1 VNPGAVLPAGD
12 SYPSPDGIEDDAA
25 VPTSTDKPYLA
36 LAEIIANPSAAVA
49 RLAKGLRKAAAGTL
63 RQELVAGLRG
73 ALEEGHASAR
83 EILVETRNGLAC
95 AHRLSAAMDGIVTC
109 LHAAASEH
117 FYPAMNPSSS
127 ERIAVVA
134 VGGYG
139 RGTLAPGS
147 DVDLLFLFPHKQ
159 TAWGESVVE
168 AMLYPLWDL
177 KLKVGHSVR
186 SVDDCIREAR
196 ADMTIRTALLEAR
209 FLTGERALF
218 DEMTRR
224 FGAEVV
230 EGTAPAFTEAKLAER
245 ETRVTRAGSSRYLV
259 EPNVKDGKG
268 GLRDLNTLF
277 WIAKYAYRVED
288 PEDLVA
294 AGLFDRKELL
304 MFQRSEE
311 FLWRVRCWMHF
322 ITGRAEERL
331 SFDLQR
337 QVAAEL
343 GYAGR
348 SGQAPVERFMKA
360 YFLVAKD
367 VGDLTAIVC
376 AALEARQ
383 QKPRASLSRL
393 LGTFTK
399 RKRVRAL
406 GHPDF
411 TLKSQRLNV
420 VDPDAFRR
428 DPVNLLRLYE
438 IASRDDLAIHPDA
451 SRLVTQSLK
460 LVTPQ
465 LRNDREANRIFLEI
479 LTARRSPEVVL
490 RRMNESGLLGRF
502 VPDFGRIV
510 AMMQFNMYHHYTVDE
525 HLIRSIGILAE
536 IEAGALEAEHPL
548 SNAIFPTIS
557 NRRALYVALF
567 LHDIAKGRPEDHSL
581 AGARIARKL
590 CPRFGLS
597 DAQTETVAW
606 LVEHHLDM
614 STVAQSRDLGD
625 PKTIES
631 FAAIVQTLERLKLL
645 LILTVADIKAV
656 GPGVWNGWKG
666 QLLRTL
672 YYETEIVLAGGH
684 SGIERRARVEHKQ
697 DALRERLTDWSER
710 EREGYVARHYP
721 AYWIKVDLPR
731 QEKQARFLRRAEGE
745 GRTTATLVETDQFR
759 GVTEL
764 TILAPDHPR
773 LLAIV
778 TGACAAAGGNI
789 VDAQIFTTTDGL
801 VLDTIFISRAFDR
814 DDDELRRAER
824 IAAAIERALKGEIK
838 IADLVAQRR
847 APPPRGATFQ
857 VAPEVIIDN
866 VLSTRHTVLEVSG
879 LDRPGL
885 LYDLTTAIGKLNL
898 NIASAHIATF
908 GEKAVDVFY
917 VTDLTNAKITGTAR
931 QLSIRKALLEVFA
944 YDHEKAQ
951 AGKARVAAR
960 A

>member
-1 VNPGAVLPAGD
+1 MSSVADQPR
-12 SYPSPDGIEDDAA
+12 
-25 VPTSTDKPYLA
+25 LA
-36 LAEIIANPSAAVA
+36 LAEVLENPARAVA
-49 RLAKGLRKAAAGTL
+49 NLIVRLGKPSTAEM
-63 RQELVAGLRG
+63 RQALMAHLRG
-73 ALEEGHASAR
+73 VLEEGHASAKD
-83 EILVETRNGLAC
+83 LLAGPRNGLAC
-95 AHRLSAAMDGIVTC
+95 AERISATMDGIIAC
-109 LHAAASEH
+109 LHIAASEH
-117 FYPAMNPSSS
+117 FYQAVNPSQS

-186 SVDDCIREAR
+186 SIDDCMREAR

-209 FLTGERALF
+209 FLIGDRSLF
-218 DEMTRR
+218 DEMVRR

-245 ETRVTRAGSSRYLV
+245 ETRVRRAGTSRYLV

-277 WIAKYAYRVED
+277 WIAKYAYRVDDVSE
-288 PEDLVA
+288 LVS
-294 AGLFDRKELL
+294 AGLFDRKELV

-337 QVAAEL
+337 QVAAAI

-393 LGTFTK
+393 LGSFAK

-420 VDPDAFRR
+420 IDDNAFRR

-438 IASRDDLAIHPDA
+438 IASRDDIAIHPDT
-451 SRLVTQSLK
+451 SRLVTQSLR
-460 LVTPQ
+460 LVTAQ
-465 LRNDREANRIFLEI
+465 LRHDPEANRIFLEI
-479 LTARRSPEVVL
+479 LTGRRSPEPVL

-502 VPDFGRIV
+502 IPDFGRVV

-525 HLIRSIGILAE
+525 HLIRSIGVLAE
-536 IEAGALEAEHPL
+536 IDAGVLEIEHPL
-548 SNAIFPTIS
+548 ANEIMPTVA

-567 LHDIAKGRPEDHSL
+567 LHDIAKGRLEDHSI
-581 AGARIARKL
+581 AGAKIARKL
-590 CPRFGLS
+590 CPRLGLS
-597 DAQTETVAW
+597 EAQTETVAW

-625 PKTIES
+625 PKTIET
-631 FAAIVQTLERLKLL
+631 FAATVQTLERLKLL

-672 YYETEIVLAGGH
+672 YYETEIVLAGGY
-684 SGIERRARVEHKQ
+684 SVIERKARVEKKQ
-697 DALRERLTDWSER
+697 DALKEQLADWPETERNAYL
-710 EREGYVARHYP
+710 ARHYP
-721 AYWIKVDLPR
+721 PYWIKTDLAR
-731 QEKQARFLRRAEGE
+731 QEKHARFLRQAESE
-745 GRTTATLVETDQFR
+745 GRTTATAVETDQFR
-759 GVTEL
+759 GITEL

-789 VDAQIFTTTDGL
+789 ADAQIFTTTDGL
-801 VLDTIFISRAFDR
+801 VLDTISVSRAFDR

-847 APPPRGATFQ
+847 APPPRGQTFQ
-857 VAPEVIIDN
+857 LAPEVIIDN
-866 VLSTRHTVLEVSG
+866 VLSARHTVLEVSG

-917 VTDLTNAKITGTAR
+917 VTDLTAAKIVSTAR
-931 QLSIRKALLEVFA
+931 QLAIRRALLDVFA
-944 YDHEKAQ
+944 FDHDKPAAAKA
-951 AGKARVAAR
+951 KAPAR

>member
-1 VNPGAVLPAGD
+1 MENPAQ
-12 SYPSPDGIEDDAA
+12 
-25 VPTSTDKPYLA
+25 
-36 LAEIIANPSAAVA
+36 AVA
-49 RLAKGLRKAAAGTL
+49 NLIARLGKPSTAEM
-63 RQELVAGLRG
+63 RQALVTHLRG
-73 ALEEGHASAR
+73 VLEEGHASAKD
-83 EILVETRNGLAC
+83 LLAGPRNGLAC
-95 AHRLSAAMDGIVTC
+95 AERISATMDGIVAC
-109 LHAAASEH
+109 LHIAASEH
-117 FYPAMNPSSS
+117 FYQAVNPSQS

-186 SVDDCIREAR
+186 SIDDCMREAR

-209 FLTGERALF
+209 FLIGDRSLF
-218 DEMTRR
+218 DEMVRR
-224 FGAEVV
+224 FGAEVI

-245 ETRVTRAGSSRYLV
+245 ETRVRRAGTSRYLV

-277 WIAKYAYRVED
+277 WIAKYAYRVDDVSE
-288 PEDLVA
+288 LVA
-294 AGLFDRKELL
+294 AGLFERKELV

-337 QVAAEL
+337 QVAAAI

-393 LGTFTK
+393 LGSFAK

-420 VDPDAFRR
+420 IDDNAFRR

-438 IASRDDLAIHPDA
+438 IASRDDIAIHPDT
-451 SRLVTQSLK
+451 SRLVTQSLR
-460 LVTPQ
+460 LVTAQ
-465 LRNDREANRIFLEI
+465 LRHDPEANRIFLEI
-479 LTARRSPEVVL
+479 LTGRRSPEPVL

-502 VPDFGRIV
+502 IPDFGRVV

-525 HLIRSIGILAE
+525 HLIRSIGVLAE
-536 IEAGALEAEHPL
+536 IDAGVLEIEHPL
-548 SNAIFPTIS
+548 ANEIMPTVA

-567 LHDIAKGRPEDHSL
+567 LHDIAKGRLEDHSI
-581 AGARIARKL
+581 AGAKIARKL
-590 CPRFGLS
+590 CPRLGLS
-597 DAQTETVAW
+597 EAQTETVAW

-625 PKTIES
+625 PKTIET
-631 FAAIVQTLERLKLL
+631 FAATVQTLERLKLL

-672 YYETEIVLAGGH
+672 YYETEIVLAGGY
-684 SGIERRARVEHKQ
+684 SVIERKARVEKKQ
-697 DALRERLTDWSER
+697 DALKEQLADWPETERNAYL
-710 EREGYVARHYP
+710 ARHYP
-721 AYWIKVDLPR
+721 PYWIKTDLAR
-731 QEKQARFLRRAEGE
+731 QEKHARFLRQAENE
-745 GRTTATLVETDQFR
+745 GRTTATAVETDQFR
-759 GVTEL
+759 GITEL

-789 VDAQIFTTTDGL
+789 ADAQIFTTTDGL
-801 VLDTIFISRAFDR
+801 VLDTISVSRAFDR

-824 IAAAIERALKGEIK
+824 IAAAIERALKGEIR

-847 APPPRGATFQ
+847 APPPRGQTFQ
-857 VAPEVIIDN
+857 LAPEVIIDN
-866 VLSTRHTVLEVSG
+866 VLSARHTVLEVSG

-917 VTDLTNAKITGTAR
+917 VTDLTTAKIVSTAR
-931 QLSIRKALLEVFA
+931 QLAIRRALLDVFA
-944 YDHEKAQ
+944 FDHDKPAAAKA
-951 AGKARVAAR
+951 KAPVR

>member
-1 VNPGAVLPAGD
+1 MSSVADQPR
-12 SYPSPDGIEDDAA
+12 
-25 VPTSTDKPYLA
+25 LA
-36 LAEIIANPSAAVA
+36 LAEVLENPAQAVA
-49 RLAKGLRKAAAGTL
+49 NLIARLGKPSTAEM
-63 RQELVAGLRG
+63 RQALVTHLRG
-73 ALEEGHASAR
+73 VLEEGHASAKD
-83 EILVETRNGLAC
+83 LLAGPRNGLAC
-95 AHRLSAAMDGIVTC
+95 AERISATMDGIVAC
-109 LHAAASEH
+109 LHIAASEH
-117 FYPAMNPSSS
+117 FYQAVNPSQS

-186 SVDDCIREAR
+186 SIDDCMREAR

-209 FLTGERALF
+209 FLIGDRSLF
-218 DEMTRR
+218 DEMVRR
-224 FGAEVV
+224 FGAEVI

-245 ETRVTRAGSSRYLV
+245 ETRVRRAGTSRYLV

-277 WIAKYAYRVED
+277 WIAKYAYRVDDVSE
-288 PEDLVA
+288 LVA
-294 AGLFDRKELL
+294 AGLFERKELV

-337 QVAAEL
+337 QVAAAI

-393 LGTFTK
+393 LGSFAK

-420 VDPDAFRR
+420 IDDNAFRR

-438 IASRDDLAIHPDA
+438 IASRDDIAIHPDT
-451 SRLVTQSLK
+451 SRLVTQSLR
-460 LVTPQ
+460 LVTAQ
-465 LRNDREANRIFLEI
+465 LRHDPEANRIFLEI
-479 LTARRSPEVVL
+479 LTGRRSPEPVL

-502 VPDFGRIV
+502 IPDFGRVV

-525 HLIRSIGILAE
+525 HLIRSIGVLAE
-536 IEAGALEAEHPL
+536 IDAGVLEIEHPL
-548 SNAIFPTIS
+548 ANEIMPTVA

-567 LHDIAKGRPEDHSL
+567 LHDIAKGRLEDHSI
-581 AGARIARKL
+581 AGAKIARKL
-590 CPRFGLS
+590 CPRLGLS
-597 DAQTETVAW
+597 EAQTETVAW

-625 PKTIES
+625 PKTIET
-631 FAAIVQTLERLKLL
+631 FAATVQTLERLKLL

-672 YYETEIVLAGGH
+672 YYETEIVLAGGY
-684 SGIERRARVEHKQ
+684 SVIERKARVEKKQ
-697 DALRERLTDWSER
+697 DALKEQLADWPETERNAYL
-710 EREGYVARHYP
+710 ARHYP
-721 AYWIKVDLPR
+721 PYWIKTDLAR
-731 QEKQARFLRRAEGE
+731 QEKHARFLRQAENE
-745 GRTTATLVETDQFR
+745 GRTTATAVETDQFR
-759 GVTEL
+759 GITEL

-789 VDAQIFTTTDGL
+789 ADAQIFTTTDGL
-801 VLDTIFISRAFDR
+801 VLDTISVSRAFDR

-824 IAAAIERALKGEIK
+824 IAAAIERALKGEIR

-847 APPPRGATFQ
+847 APPPRGQTFQ
-857 VAPEVIIDN
+857 LAPEVIIDN
-866 VLSTRHTVLEVSG
+866 VLSARHTVLEVSG

-917 VTDLTNAKITGTAR
+917 VTDLTTAKIVSTAR
-931 QLSIRKALLEVFA
+931 QLAIRRALLDVFA
-944 YDHEKAQ
+944 FDHDKPAAAKA
-951 AGKARVAAR
+951 KAPVR